1 MSTDTYFVVAPLL
14 YLCKIATTCFS
25 LNATCFRRSFDTL
38 KDAAAMT
45 DDDTKAGP
53 PASDRGVYGI
63 SVVAELSGINEQS
76 LRLYERHGLLIPE
89 RSPGGTRRY
98 SADDLA
104 RLARIRELVDAGVNL
119 TGIARILG
127 LEDRNTA
134 LDDRNVALE
143 DENAAL
149 EDRNAALEGDN
160 TALRAARRKS
170 ARRPAASPSPDTDSE
185 HNKPSN

>member
-1 MSTDTYFVVAPLL
+1 
-14 YLCKIATTCFS
+14 LCKIATTCFS

-76 LRLYERHGLLIPE
+76 LRLYERHGLLTPE

-104 RLARIRELVDAGVNL
+104 RLQRISELLTAGVNL
-119 TGIARILG
+119 AGIARILS
-127 LEDRNTA
+127 LEDRNAA

-143 DENAAL
+143 
-149 EDRNAALEGDN
+149 GDN
-160 TALRAARRKS
+160 ASLRAANTRRKS
-170 ARRPAASPSPDTDSE
+170 ANRRSASPSPDTDPCQ
-185 HNKPSN
+185 NKLST